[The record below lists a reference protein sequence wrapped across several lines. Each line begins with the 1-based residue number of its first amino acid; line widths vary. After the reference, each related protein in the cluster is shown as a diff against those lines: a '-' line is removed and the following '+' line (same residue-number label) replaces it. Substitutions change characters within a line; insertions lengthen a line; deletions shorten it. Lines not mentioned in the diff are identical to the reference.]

1 MTGWDRGDVPDQSG
15 RVALVT
21 GANSGIG
28 LEAALGLAAAGA
40 KVLLACRNQE
50 KAADAVDHIRAEVA
64 DADLTVVPLDLS
76 EQASVHE
83 AAAAVRADHP
93 RLDLLLAN
101 AGVMA
106 IPRKVTSD
114 GFEMQ
119 LATNHLGHYALVGL
133 LLDTM
138 LDVDGSRVV
147 VVSSGAHRGGSINFD
162 DLQGERRYQKWKAY
176 GQSKLANLL
185 FAYEL
190 QRRLAAADKP
200 TICVTA
206 HPGYASTNL
215 QSVGPQMSGSRVM
228 GRAMDL
234 GNRLVGQSPAMG
246 ALPTLYAATAPWL
259 TGGEFVG
266 PKGPFHMR
274 GNPALETPAK
284 KARDAADAARLWAVS
299 EALTGVEYPV

>member
-1 MTGWDRGDVPDQSG
+1 MTGWDREDVPDQRG

-50 KAADAVDHIRAEVA
+50 KAADAVDHIRAEVT
-64 DADLTVVPLDLS
+64 DADLTEVPLDLS
-76 EQASVHE
+76 EQVSVHE
-83 AAAAVRADHP
+83 AAATVRADHP
-93 RLDLLLAN
+93 RLDLLIAN

-106 IPRKVTSD
+106 IPRQVTSD

-119 LATNHLGHYALVGL
+119 LATNHLGHFALVGL

-147 VVSSGAHRGGSINFD
+147 VVSSGAHRGGSIKFD
-162 DLQGERRYQKWKAY
+162 DLQGERRYQKWMAY

-190 QRRLAAADKP
+190 QRRLAAAGKP
-200 TICVTA
+200 TICTVA

-215 QSVGPQMSGSRVM
+215 QAVGPQMSGNRLM

-234 GNRLVGQSPAMG
+234 GNRIVGQSAAMG

-259 TGGEFVG
+259 TGGELVG
-266 PKGPFHMR
+266 PKGPFHLR
-274 GNPALETPAK
+274 GNPALETPGK
-284 KARDAADAARLWAVS
+284 KARNAADAARLWAVS
-299 EALTGVEYPV
+299 EELTGVEYPV